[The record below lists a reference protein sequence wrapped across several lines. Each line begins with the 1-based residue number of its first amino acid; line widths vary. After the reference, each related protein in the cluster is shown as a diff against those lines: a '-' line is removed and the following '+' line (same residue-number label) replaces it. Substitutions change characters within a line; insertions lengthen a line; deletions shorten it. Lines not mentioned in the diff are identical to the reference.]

1 MISALP
7 RHRQHLV
14 RAWIAIVALVYLG
27 LAASAIYTVDN
38 EKQLAKR
45 NHTLRMDPDGVEP
58 GRTQADPLP
67 ANANFTPVHLGV
79 YLEGIEALSIRDSY
93 WIATFYIWFRWRG
106 DKKLDPGSTFRLVDA
121 RIENKEPM
129 NSYSAAN
136 GEHYQSYKVVAR
148 LTKFFNTTR
157 VPLDDHMLNIYIED
171 AVRDVN
177 ALRYV
182 ADPATNVSSRVQV
195 PGYMLT
201 GTRQVVK
208 AHTYKTDYGDSRMV
222 GDRRT
227 THSEYIFAVSVQRAG
242 VGTYIKLFIG
252 LFAGVLITIGSFFI
266 RPADTGP
273 RFGLPSAAYFGVV
286 ANTYLVNSTLPP
298 SGVFGLTDYVTGVG
312 LITIFL
318 CVVVSIVSAHFYL
331 KLDEKGVSRELDWVA
346 SIGIGTGFLVV
357 NIVLPV
363 CALS

>member
-7 RHRQHLV
+7 RHRQRFV
-14 RAWIAIVALVYLG
+14 RAWLAAIALVYLG
-27 LAASAIYTVDN
+27 LGASAVDTVES
-38 EKQLAKR
+38 EKQLARR
-45 NHTLRMDPDGVEP
+45 NHVLRMLPDGVEP

-67 ANANFTPVHLGV
+67 ATANFTPVRLGV

-93 WIATFYIWFRWRG
+93 WTATFYLWFRWRG
-106 DKKLDPGSTFRLVDA
+106 DKALEPGRTFRLVDA
-121 RIENKEPM
+121 KIERKELVE
-129 NSYSAAN
+129 SYSTAD
-136 GEHYQSYKVVAR
+136 GEHYQSFKVVAR

-171 AVRDVN
+171 AAHDV
-177 ALRYV
+177 ATLRYV
-182 ADPATNVSSRVQV
+182 ADPATNISSRVQV
-195 PGYMLT
+195 PGYALT
-201 GTRQVVK
+201 GIRQVVK
-208 AHTYKTDYGDSRMV
+208 AHTYKTDYGDSRV
-222 GDRRT
+222 AGGKRA
-227 THSEYIFAVSVQRAG
+227 THSEYIFAASLQRAG

-252 LFAGVLITIGSFFI
+252 LFAGVLLTIGSFFI

-286 ANTYLVNSTLPP
+286 ANTYLVNSMLPP
-298 SGVFGLTDYVTGVG
+298 SGVFGLTDYVTGIG
-312 LITIFL
+312 LFTIFL

-331 KLDEKGVSRELDWVA
+331 KLDEKEVSRELDRVA

-357 NIVLPV
+357 NLILPV